1 MTRHNYAIK
10 DIITYVLIL
19 SLESSPQPSGLKM
32 AKNIRECSDIDN
44 VALGA

>member
-1 MTRHNYAIK
+1 
-10 DIITYVLIL
+10 
-19 SLESSPQPSGLKM
+19 M